1 VIDLHTHILPGLDDG
16 VRTLDEACDLAY
28 RAASEG
34 ITVIAATPHVRPD
47 FPTTVEMMEAGVA
60 ELRAQLLEEGIPVQ
74 IVHGGEL
81 DIGLLWAVPRE
92 ELPRFTIAQTGRYLL
107 VEFPYRGWPLAVN
120 SSVFALLE
128 MGLTPLIAHPERNPD
143 VQDRPGRL
151 EELVGAGALVQVTA
165 ASLDGRLDRS
175 SQSTAERLLE
185 LGFVHVLASD
195 AHAPHIREAGLAAA
209 ARRVPEDLAR
219 YLTVDAPAAIVAGEP
234 IPESPQVPLGT

>member
-1 VIDLHTHILPGLDDG
+1 
-16 VRTLDEACDLAY
+16 
-28 RAASEG
+28 
-34 ITVIAATPHVRPD
+34 
-47 FPTTVEMMEAGVA
+47 
-60 ELRAQLLEEGIPVQ
+60 
-74 IVHGGEL
+74 
-81 DIGLLWAVPRE
+81 
-92 ELPRFTIAQTGRYLL
+92 
-107 VEFPYRGWPLAVN
+107 
-120 SSVFALLE
+120 
-128 MGLTPLIAHPERNPD
+128 

-219 YLTVDAPAAIVAGEP
+219 YLTVDAPAAIVAGES